1 MKLSMLDR
9 MSISLRFIL
18 LSTIIVATV
27 MIIGGWLFLRREKSD
42 RFDELRA
49 KAKTISI
56 FVANLAVDPFIYKDV
71 LKLDSIAGSVI
82 REKAV
87 IYAFF
92 LDNDGKPLSSI
103 QSGLNYNEPVIKER
117 YAGFTEMDKLLKT
130 LKSDPDI
137 ISVSTTVSD
146 GTNPLGT
153 IIIGLSTQDAK
164 AAFYN
169 SVRNMAILGL
179 CLILTLSV
187 AIFLTF
193 RLTAA
198 KPIKDIISLADDI
211 AAGNLNSELT
221 MTSGAREIRHLTEAF
236 NKIISGFR
244 ETIRLTSGSTY
255 VVATSAVRVLNS
267 SERIT
272 ESARLE
278 STSAEDTAR
287 SVEIMVSSLSQV
299 TMNTEA
305 LAASV
310 EEASA
315 TINEMAASI
324 EQVGRNTDFMA
335 TSVSETSSTIEEML
349 TSIEETSRN
358 ASSMTEAVSET
369 SLTVENLLSS
379 IELISR
385 NTENLRHMVSNTSSV
400 VEEMM
405 RTIQEVAEK
414 IGLANRL
421 SQNAF
426 MNADEGGKAIY
437 KGIEKLQNI
446 GKTTEKTMAIIRNL
460 DNKSKE
466 IGSIIEVIDEIA
478 DQTNLLA
485 LNAAIEAARAGD
497 AGRGFAVVADEIR
510 KLAERSLEA
519 TKEISGVIKEVQVE
533 TATAVKATE
542 ETFKEGREGIDLA
555 ASSNE
560 AFSNIITT
568 VKETSEIMN
577 EIARSATELSKATD
591 QAIRYVVD
599 MNSSAEEV
607 TGLIMSQANST
618 DSIRKTIEGMND
630 RVRKVNIA
638 TKEQAIGGKQI
649 RESLEKVNAAVQ
661 EVSLA
666 VKEQVSGARQVV
678 QVMETMNRMTQE
690 VASALLGQKT
700 SSDIILKAMD
710 SLNKIASDNLH
721 LSSEIRS
728 FSEETLNNIENLH
741 RAINTFRLPTNGA
754 GRCWEIT
761 GCPETERHRCPAY
774 NSQEVRCWLISG
786 TWCKGAKQ
794 GDFNAKI
801 RNCMTCDAYK
811 NIQGLNI

>member
-1 MKLSMLDR
+1 MKVSILDR
-9 MSISLRFIL
+9 TSISLRFIL
-18 LSTIIVATV
+18 LSTIVVAAV
-27 MIIGGWLFLRREKSD
+27 MIIGGWLFLQHEKRD
-42 RFDELRA
+42 KFNELRA
-49 KAKTISI
+49 KAKTISV

-71 LKLDSIAGSVI
+71 LKLDNIAASVI
-82 REKAV
+82 KEKAA

-92 LDNDGKPLSSI
+92 LDNNGRPISSI
-103 QSGLNYNEPVIKER
+103 QSGINYNDPIIKKKIS
-117 YAGFTEMDKLLKT
+117 GFTELDKLLKA
-130 LKSDPDI
+130 LRSEPDI
-137 ISVSTTVSD
+137 ISVYTPVSD

-164 AAFYN
+164 SEFYHF
-169 SVRNMAILGL
+169 VRNMAILGL
-179 CLILTLSV
+179 FLILTLSV
-187 AIFLTF
+187 AIFLAF
-193 RLTAA
+193 RLTTA
-198 KPIKDIISLADDI
+198 KPIKDIINFADDI
-211 AAGNLNSELT
+211 AAGNLDLELT
-221 MTSGAREIRHLTEAF
+221 MKSGSKELIHIAEAF
-236 NKIISGFR
+236 NKIVSKFK

-255 VVATSAVRVLNS
+255 VVATSALRVLNS
-267 SERIT
+267 SEKIT
-272 ESARLE
+272 GFARLE
-278 STSAEDTAR
+278 STSVENTTR
-287 SVEIMVSSLSQV
+287 SAEIMISSLSQV

-324 EQVGRNTDFMA
+324 EQVGKNTDFMA
-335 TSVSETSSTIEEML
+335 NFVGETSSTIEEML
-349 TSIEETSRN
+349 TSIEETSKN

-369 SLTVENLLSS
+369 SLTVEHLLSS

-385 NTENLRHMVSNTSSV
+385 NTENLRHIVSNTSSI

-426 MNADEGGKAIY
+426 MNAEEGGKAIY
-437 KGIEKLQNI
+437 RGIEKLQNI
-446 GKTTEKTMAIIRNL
+446 GKTTEKTMTIIRNL

-519 TKEISGVIKEVQVE
+519 TKEIAGVIKEVQVE
-533 TATAVKATE
+533 TAIAVKATE

-555 ASSNE
+555 ASSND

-577 EIARSATELSKATD
+577 EIARSAVELSKATD

-618 DSIRKTIEGMND
+618 DNIRKTIEGMND
-630 RVRKVNIA
+630 HVRKVNIA

-649 RESLEKVNAAVQ
+649 RESLEKVNTAVQ

-666 VKEQVSGARQVV
+666 VKEQVIGTRQVV
-678 QVMETMNRMTQE
+678 QVMDTMNRMTQE

-700 SSDIILKAMD
+700 SSDIILKAVE
-710 SLNKIASDNLH
+710 SLKKIASDNLN
-721 LSSEIRS
+721 LSSEIKS
-728 FSEETLNNIENLH
+728 FSEETLNNIERLH
-741 RAINTFRLPTNGA
+741 RAINTFRLPANGV

-774 NSQEVRCWLISG
+774 NSEEVRCWLISG
-786 TWCKGAKQ
+786 TWCKGAQQ
-794 GDFNAKI
+794 GDFSAKI
-801 RNCMTCDAYK
+801 RNCMTCAAYK
-811 NIQGLNI
+811 SIQGLNI